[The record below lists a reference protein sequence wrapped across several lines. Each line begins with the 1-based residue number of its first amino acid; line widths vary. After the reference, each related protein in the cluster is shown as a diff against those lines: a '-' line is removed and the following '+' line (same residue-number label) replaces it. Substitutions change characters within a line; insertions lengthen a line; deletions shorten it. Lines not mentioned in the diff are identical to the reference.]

1 MLNKQSSSEN
11 TMVQQAPEQTHEN
24 HMLESVKEMVWAL
37 SAVIFLYHTT
47 MIRRLVQKSSET
59 SFMHMTSHL

>member
-47 MIRRLVQKSSET
+47 IRRLVQKSSET

>member
-24 HMLESVKEMVWAL
+24 HMLVCERNGMGTFCCHFPL
-37 SAVIFLYHTT
+37 SYHYDKKTRAKVI
-47 MIRRLVQKSSET
+47 
-59 SFMHMTSHL
+59 